1 MKTKMMEE
9 MLSSE
14 MKEVQGGVNAQSGT
28 CICENGGAGETV
40 IIELPGQPEPS
51 HPILTM
57 TQK

>member
-1 MKTKMMEE
+1 MKKKMMEE

-28 CICENGGAGETV
+28 CVCENGGAAETV
-40 IIELPGQPEPS
+40 IIELPEEPEPA

>member
-1 MKTKMMEE
+1 MMEE

-28 CICENGGAGETV
+28 CVCENGGAAETV
-40 IIELPGQPEPS
+40 IIELPEEPEPA